1 MKSKTL
7 RQNDRGKGTLPPEGT
22 HSPTDGNGGQEK
34 GQKSTDSRGKPP
46 DRGKQCSADAGELS
60 KHQQRRGGQQLS
72 FLGALVAQSA
82 LRRFLAPHK
91 GLFSKLSCRRFS
103 RLSTGPD
110 GLFRLAL
117 HTKPTYQ
124 LGPLKP
130 FIPHKVLPV
139 VKEVVLEIVD
149 RAFKRADDVDAGGL
163 AVNLSNAVRIAVRDL
178 GLPRFKY
185 VVYTAVTRDSGQSML
200 AVSRALWNPKFDR
213 QVAIEHRRDKY
224 IIHVIVFACYH
235 D

>member
-1 MKSKTL
+1 MAKSI
-7 RQNDRGKGTLPPEGT
+7 N
-22 HSPTDGNGGQEK
+22 GNGGQEK

-117 HTKPTYQ
+117 HTN
-124 LGPLKP
+124 
-130 FIPHKVLPV
+130 PHIILPV